1 MLVSTVC
8 ASETNTTDNTNI
20 QITTEGAGTNHV
32 LETKSLKKSSVNMN
46 KEVSL
51 KNNTITKPITKSI
64 KQETSTKTNIT
75 KTTPKTTV
83 KNNTV
88 TKTTTK
94 QATIKPNRTIY
105 ISNSGSDKNNGSQ
118 KAPFRTL
125 NYACDYAM
133 THSDVNSIYIYNGQ
147 YRVNQTISITKNI
160 NITGQSKPNTL
171 IKLEN
176 ARLFEL
182 NKTKITFNISK
193 LTVKMVIPLHMVQ

>member
-1 MLVSTVC
+1 MILLLLVCLFMLVSTVC

-20 QITTEGAGTNHV
+20 QITTGVAGTNHI

-105 ISNSGSDKNNGSQ
+105 K
-118 KAPFRTL
+118 
-125 NYACDYAM
+125 
-133 THSDVNSIYIYNGQ
+133 
-147 YRVNQTISITKNI
+147 
-160 NITGQSKPNTL
+160 
-171 IKLEN
+171 
-176 ARLFEL
+176 
-182 NKTKITFNISK
+182 
-193 LTVKMVIPLHMVQ
+193 